1 MRYQVGEQEDLGVL
15 VMGYHKCPACGSTA
29 WRVYYS
35 RKLME
40 CHDCLKQYSI
50 DEIMGKINIKH
61 QRG

>member
-1 MRYQVGEQEDLGVL
+1 
-15 VMGYHKCPACGSTA
+15 MGYHKCPACGSTA

-50 DEIMGKINIKH
+50 DEIMGKITIKH
-61 QRG
+61 QRGQESRHE